1 MPQAVRFHKIGGPE
15 NLVLD
20 TLPSGRPAE
29 GEARLRV
36 AAVGLNRAEALFMR
50 GQYFEQP
57 VLPSRIGYEAAG
69 VVEAVGP
76 GVDQSWIGKSVATIP
91 GYSMSQHGV
100 LGEEAIVPVIAMAEY
115 PPSLTHMQ
123 GASIWMQ
130 YLTAYGAL
138 VKIAGIGQRDF
149 VVITA
154 ASSSVGLAAIQIAKS
169 EGARAIAATRTSVKR
184 AELISLGADHV
195 IVTDEETGNIAQR
208 VNEITQGKGARIVFD
223 PVGGP
228 LVEQLAAATAPL
240 GTIFEYGWLSFQPTP
255 FPLAALAKGLS
266 IRGYSLREVR
276 SDPAILKTAT
286 KYVYDRL
293 QDGHFMPKIAKTF
306 PLDQAADAY
315 RYLES
320 NAQVG
325 KVVITV

>member
-1 MPQAVRFHKIGGPE
+1 MSKAVRFHKIGGPE
-15 NLVLD
+15 NLVLE

-57 VLPSRIGYEAAG
+57 TLPSRIGYEAAG
-69 VVEAVGP
+69 VVEEVGA
-76 GVDQSWIGKSVATIP
+76 GVDQSWVGKTVATIP
-91 GYSMSQHGV
+91 SFSQSQYGV
-100 LGEEAIVPVIAMAEY
+100 LGDEAIVPLIALAEY
-115 PPSLTHMQ
+115 PPALTSAQ

-138 VKIAGIGQRDF
+138 VMLAGIGPKDF

-154 ASSSVGLAAIQIAKS
+154 ASSSVGLAAIQIAN
-169 EGARAIAATRTSVKR
+169 EQGAKAIAVTRTSAKR
-184 AELISLGADHV
+184 AELVSLGADHV
-195 IVTDEETGNIAQR
+195 IVTDEENLVQR
-208 VNEITQGKGARIVFD
+208 VNEITGGKGARIVFD
-223 PVGGP
+223 PIGGP
-228 LVEQLAAATAPL
+228 VVEQLAAATAPL
-240 GTIFEYGWLSFQPTP
+240 GTIFEYGWLSAQPTP
-255 FPLAALAKGLS
+255 FPLAALGKGIS
-266 IRGYSLREVR
+266 VRGYALTEVR
-276 SDPAILKTAT
+276 RDPAVLKTAT

-293 QDGHFMPKIAKTF
+293 ADGRFVPKIAKTF
-306 PLDQAADAY
+306 PLEQAADAY

>member
-1 MPQAVRFHKIGGPE
+1 MPKAVRFHRIGGPE
-15 NLVLD
+15 NLVLE
-20 TLPSGRPAE
+20 TLPSARPAE

-69 VVEAVGP
+69 VVEEVGP
-76 GVDQSWIGKSVATIP
+76 GVDQHWVGKNVATIP

-100 LGEEAIVPVIAMAEY
+100 LGEEAIVPVVAMAEY
-115 PPSLTHMQ
+115 PASLTHVQ

-138 VKIAGIGQRDF
+138 VKLAGIGQNDF

-154 ASSSVGLAAIQIAKS
+154 ASSSVGLAAIQIANAEK
-169 EGARAIAATRTSVKR
+169 ATAIAATRTPAKR
-184 AELISLGADHV
+184 AELMSLGADHV
-195 IVTDEETGNIAQR
+195 IVTDEENLVQR
-208 VNEITQGKGARIVFD
+208 VNEITGGKGARIVFD

-228 LVEQLAAATAPL
+228 FVEQLAAATAPL

-255 FPLAALAKGLS
+255 FPMAALAKGIS
-266 IRGYSLREVR
+266 VRGYSLQEIRR
-276 SDPAILKTAT
+276 DPAALKTAT
-286 KYVYDRL
+286 KYVYERL
-293 QDGHFMPKIAKTF
+293 ADGRFVPEIAKTF
-306 PLDQAADAY
+306 PLEQAADAY

-320 NAQVG
+320 NAQIG
-325 KVVITV
+325 KVVITI

>member
-1 MPQAVRFHKIGGPE
+1 MPKMVRCHKIGGPE
-15 NLVLD
+15 NLVLE
-20 TLPSGRPAE
+20 TLPSGRPGE

-36 AAVGLNRAEALFMR
+36 SAVGLNRAEALFMR

-69 VVEAVGP
+69 VVEEVGP

-91 GYSMSQHGV
+91 SFSQSQYGV
-100 LGEEAIVPVIAMAEY
+100 LGEEPIVPVTALAEY
-115 PPSLTHMQ
+115 PPSLTQVQ

-138 VKIAGIGQRDF
+138 VMLAGIGQKDF

-154 ASSSVGLAAIQIAKS
+154 ASSSVGLAAIQIANAEK
-169 EGARAIAATRTSVKR
+169 ATAIAITRTSAKR
-184 AELISLGADHV
+184 AELIALGADHV
-195 IVTDEETGNIAQR
+195 IVTDDENLVQR
-208 VNEITQGKGARIVFD
+208 VNEITGGKGARIVFD

-240 GTIFEYGWLSFQPTP
+240 GIIFEYGWLSFQPTP
-255 FPLAALAKGLS
+255 FPLAALGKGLS
-266 IRGYSLREVR
+266 VRGYALTEVR
-276 SDPAILKTAT
+276 RDAAALKTAT

-293 QDGHFMPKIAKTF
+293 ADGRFVPKIAKTF
-306 PLDQAADAY
+306 PLEQAADAY

-325 KVVITV
+325 KVVITI

>member
-1 MPQAVRFHKIGGPE
+1 MPKAVRFHKIGGPE
-15 NLVLD
+15 NLVLE
-20 TLPSGRPAE
+20 TVPLGRPGE

-69 VVEAVGP
+69 VVEEVGP
-76 GVDQSWIGKSVATIP
+76 GVDQSWIGRNVATIP

-100 LGEEAIVPVIAMAEY
+100 LGEEAIVPVVAMAEY
-115 PPSLTHMQ
+115 PPSLTHVQ
-123 GASIWMQ
+123 SASIWMQ

-138 VKIAGIGQRDF
+138 VKIAAIGLNDF

-154 ASSSVGLAAIQIAKS
+154 ASSSVGLAAIQIANAEK
-169 EGARAIAATRTSVKR
+169 ATAIAVTRTPAKR
-184 AELISLGADHV
+184 EELISLGADHV
-195 IVTDEETGNIAQR
+195 IVTDDENLVQR
-208 VNEITQGKGARIVFD
+208 VNDITGGKGARIVFD

-228 LVEQLAAATAPL
+228 VVEQLAAATSPL

-255 FPLAALAKGLS
+255 FPLAALGKGIS
-266 IRGYSLREVR
+266 VRGYSLREVR
-276 SDPAILKTAT
+276 SDPSTLKTAT

-293 QDGHFMPKIAKTF
+293 QNGRFVPKIAKMF
-306 PLDQAADAY
+306 PLEQAADAY

-325 KVVITV
+325 KVVIMI

>member
-1 MPQAVRFHKIGGPE
+1 MPKAVRFHKIGGPE
-15 NLVLD
+15 NLVLE
-20 TLPSGRPAE
+20 TLASGRPGE

-69 VVEAVGP
+69 VVEEVGP
-76 GVDQSWIGKSVATIP
+76 GVDRSWIGKKVATIP

-115 PPSLTHMQ
+115 PLSLTDEQ

-138 VKIAGIGQRDF
+138 VKLAGIGQNDF

-154 ASSSVGLAAIQIAKS
+154 ASSSVGLAAIQIANV
-169 EGARAIAATRTSVKR
+169 EGAKAIATTRTSAKR

-195 IVTDEETGNIAQR
+195 IVTDEENLVQR
-208 VNEITQGKGARIVFD
+208 VNEITGGKGVRIVFD

-255 FPLAALAKGLS
+255 FPMAALGKGIC
-266 IRGYSLREVR
+266 IRGYSLMEIRR
-276 SDPAILKTAT
+276 DAAALQTAT
-286 KYVYDRL
+286 EYFYDRL
-293 QDGHFMPKIAKTF
+293 EDGRFEPKIARAF

-325 KVVITV
+325 KVVVTV

>member
-1 MPQAVRFHKIGGPE
+1 MPKAVRFHKIGGPE
-15 NLVLD
+15 NLVLE
-20 TLPSGRPAE
+20 TLPSARPGE

-69 VVEAVGP
+69 VVEEVGP
-76 GVDQSWIGKSVATIP
+76 GVDQSWIGKNVATIP

-100 LGEEAIVPVIAMAEY
+100 LAEEAIVPVVAMAEY
-115 PPSLTHMQ
+115 PASLTHVQ

-138 VKIAGIGQRDF
+138 VKLAGIGQNDF

-154 ASSSVGLAAIQIAKS
+154 ASSSVGLAAIQIANAEK
-169 EGARAIAATRTSVKR
+169 ATAIAATRTPAKR
-184 AELISLGADHV
+184 AELMSLGADHV
-195 IVTDEETGNIAQR
+195 IVTDEENLVQR
-208 VNEITQGKGARIVFD
+208 VNEITGGKGARIVFD

-228 LVEQLAAATAPL
+228 FVEQLAAATAPL

-255 FPLAALAKGLS
+255 FPMAALAKGIS
-266 IRGYSLREVR
+266 VRGYSLQEIRR
-276 SDPAILKTAT
+276 DPAALKTAT
-286 KYVYDRL
+286 KYVYERL
-293 QDGHFMPKIAKTF
+293 ADGRFVPEIAKTF
-306 PLDQAADAY
+306 PLEQAADAY

-320 NAQVG
+320 NAQIG
-325 KVVITV
+325 KVVITI

>member
-1 MPQAVRFHKIGGPE
+1 MSKAVRFHKIGGPE
-15 NLVLD
+15 NLVLE
-20 TLPSGRPAE
+20 TVPLGRPGE

-69 VVEAVGP
+69 VVEEVGP
-76 GVDQSWIGKSVATIP
+76 GVDQSWIGKNVATIP
-91 GYSMSQHGV
+91 GYSMSQYGV
-100 LGEEAIVPVIAMAEY
+100 LGEEAIVPVVAMAEY
-115 PPSLTHMQ
+115 PPSLTHAQ
-123 GASIWMQ
+123 AASIWMQ

-138 VKIAGIGQRDF
+138 VKLAAIGPKDF

-154 ASSSVGLAAIQIAKS
+154 SSSSVGLAAIQIANA
-169 EGARAIAATRTSVKR
+169 EGAKAIATTRTSAKR
-184 AELISLGADHV
+184 AELTALGADHV
-195 IVTDEETGNIAQR
+195 IATDEENLVQR
-208 VNEITQGKGARIVFD
+208 VNEITGGKGSRIVFD

-255 FPLAALAKGLS
+255 FPLAALGKGIS
-266 IRGYSLREVR
+266 VRGYSLQEIRR
-276 SDPAILKTAT
+276 DPAALKASTQ
-286 KYVYDRL
+286 YVYDRL
-293 QDGHFMPKIAKTF
+293 NDGRFVPRIAKTF

-325 KVVITV
+325 KVVVTV

>member
-1 MPQAVRFHKIGGPE
+1 MPKAIRFHKIGGPE
-15 NLVLD
+15 NLVLE
-20 TLPSGRPAE
+20 TVPLGRPAE

-69 VVEAVGP
+69 VVEEVGP
-76 GVDQSWIGKSVATIP
+76 GVDQSWIGKKVATVP

-100 LGEEAIVPVIAMAEY
+100 LGDEAIVPVIAMAEY
-115 PPSLTHMQ
+115 PPSLTHVQ
-123 GASIWMQ
+123 GAAIWMQ

-138 VKIAGIGQRDF
+138 VMRAGIGQKDF

-154 ASSSVGLAAIQIAKS
+154 ASSSVGLAAIQIANA
-169 EGARAIAATRTSVKR
+169 ERATAIAITRTSEKR
-184 AELISLGADHV
+184 AELIALGADHV
-195 IVTDEETGNIAQR
+195 IVTDEENLVQR
-208 VNEITQGKGARIVFD
+208 VNEITGGKGARIVFD
-223 PVGGP
+223 PVGGS

-255 FPLAALAKGLS
+255 FPMAALGKGIS
-266 IRGYSLREVR
+266 VRGYSLREVR
-276 SDPAILKTAT
+276 SDPAILKPAT

-293 QDGHFMPKIAKTF
+293 ADGRFVPKISKTF
-306 PLDQAADAY
+306 PLEQAADAY

-325 KVVITV
+325 KVVVAV